1 MIELDFNGLRAEVE
15 AATMLPD
22 FSHVARRARR
32 AKRRARLASLSAAIA
47 VLAIVAPAGVLTARE
62 RGVNHSG
69 PISRPD
75 QTTPMPVGLQTPPAA
90 PSPTGNIQS
99 TIMAADGADLGHVYA
114 LVDVCVPDSCN
125 LQLSAVQATPQPGV
139 GPDRIGLL
147 RDKSTQYLTGFRL
160 DALSD
165 SSLVISAQPASGARR
180 YARVNTGT
188 VADATTNATA
198 KVGDRIGPIDG
209 SGELWAMDAKSGQL
223 SGLPHQPPVRQP
235 MVASVAPNHGLW
247 VVGADQGGS
256 GQVAVTTSRD
266 AGRIWQTS
274 VLGVPADAGRPV
286 LASYNGRVAYLL
298 ARTADRQ
305 FVLLRTTDSGG
316 TWDRQSTTLPWPSAD
331 PNTAYGIVVRP
342 DGAVLAWLQT
352 SPAVTYALST
362 DGGRTFGIVPG
373 PGGPVIAVSD
383 GYVSLGSPPK
393 LSRDGSTWAQATVP
407 VLPVVR

>member
-1 MIELDFNGLRAEVE
+1 MIELDFTGLRSEVE

-22 FSHVARRARR
+22 FSYVARRARR
-32 AKRRARLASLSAAIA
+32 ARRRARLASLSAAIA
-47 VLAIVAPAGVLTARE
+47 VLALLAPAGFLTARE

-69 PISRPD
+69 PISHPG
-75 QTTPMPVGLQTPPAA
+75 QTTPVEVGLQTPPAA
-90 PSPTGNIQS
+90 PTPTGTIQS
-99 TIMAADGADLGHVYA
+99 TIVAADGADLGHVYA

-125 LQLSAVQATPQPGV
+125 LQLSAIQTSPQPGV

-147 RDKSTQYLTGFRL
+147 RDKSSQWLTGFRL

-165 SSLVISAQPASGARR
+165 SSLVISAQPASGTRR
-180 YARVNTGT
+180 YTRVNTGT
-188 VADATTNATA
+188 VVDATTNATA
-198 KVGDRIGPIDG
+198 RVGDRIGPIDG

-235 MVASVAPNHGLW
+235 VVAPVAPGHGLW
-247 VVGADQGGS
+247 VVGTDPGS
-256 GQVAVTTSRD
+256 GGQVAVTTSRD
-266 AGRIWQTS
+266 AGRTWQTS
-274 VLGVPADAGRPV
+274 VLGVPADAGRPI

-305 FVLLRTTDSGG
+305 FALLRTSDSGAS
-316 TWDRQSTTLPWPSAD
+316 WDRLSTTLPWPGAD
-331 PNTAYGIVVRP
+331 PNTAYGLVVRP

-352 SPAVTYALST
+352 SPTVTYALSL
-362 DGGRTFGIVPG
+362 DGGHTFGNVAG

-393 LSRDGSTWAQATVP
+393 LSRDGSTWAQATLP
-407 VLPVVR
+407 FLPVVR